1 MVYVT
6 NLKKVHEKII
16 THIEKKEKQCYYKYI
31 IILSSESQTTYGLK
45 GKFRIILQKILQIYV
60 SIILEFSLSYNK
72 ISSF

>member
-45 GKFRIILQKILQIYV
+45 R
-60 SIILEFSLSYNK
+60 E
-72 ISSF
+72 ISHNTAENSANIRQYYS